1 MGWLVV
7 RVWLHGGGRRRLS
20 AAVGAFCVA
29 IGLGLGVGVAKQAP
43 RQPVADRASLVLT
56 PSLVV
61 DWARFVAIVSTSR
74 LAMVKQSSRPGT
86 LSFMLRLSSSTTT
99 WRLPVCSKPPK
110 VKPIKRASKNAARAM
125 SRQRRRSKRSCSMI
139 RRRRLPSSSSE
150 WVLRGRPRGLL
161 GTGGTGRRPRG
172 VIAGAGEIPEAVAP
186 AATADD
192 ACGIF
197 GMPAIVL
204 DMVI

>member
-1 MGWLVV
+1 MP
-7 RVWLHGGGRRRLS
+7 
-20 AAVGAFCVA
+20 AAA
-29 IGLGLGVGVAKQAP
+29 
-43 RQPVADRASLVLT
+43 
-56 PSLVV
+56 
-61 DWARFVAIVSTSR
+61 
-74 LAMVKQSSRPGT
+74 
-86 LSFMLRLSSSTTT
+86 
-99 WRLPVCSKPPK
+99 
-110 VKPIKRASKNAARAM
+110 AM
-125 SRQRRRSKRSCSMI
+125 SRVLAASKPLARNSRAAPSMI

-197 GMPAIVL
+197 GMPAIVF